1 METTTEQGNTI
12 TSPAGF
18 ELLWY
23 AQEMTGIKAE
33 AGKYLEFVYP
43 GARWSDLIGH
53 PEQVELVAR
62 LMLQGVQVPPKEY
75 QITVDGFSRRMAGR
89 LGIRWMSMGYSHGAQ
104 EYILY
109 IQADTQDEAEHI
121 AGLCGR
127 FLRTWN

>member
-75 QITVDGFSRRMAGR
+75 QITVDGFS
-89 LGIRWMSMGYSHGAQ
+89 LSMGYSHGAQ